1 MTEKKYIRPPNDIK
15 FEPSGMGKTEM
26 TFAVNDYGRCK
37 SKDGRILL
45 KNSRSMREIQRDDG
59 YDLSVDINLNTVFYG
74 FEAKDLERI
83 SKWAHQAALWVKDR
97 EKRGL

>member
-1 MTEKKYIRPPNDIK
+1 MTKNYVRPPEDLK
-15 FEPSGMGKTEM
+15 LEPSGMGKAEM
-26 TFAVNDYGRCK
+26 TFAVYDFGRCK
-37 SKDGRILL
+37 PKDGRILL
-45 KNSRSMREIQRDDG
+45 KHSRSMREIQRDDG

-83 SKWAHQAALWVKDR
+83 STWAHKAALWVKDR